1 MDALSP
7 KDPPESA
14 ARPLRRD
21 AEENRDRILRSAQE
35 LFAHRGLETTLD
47 DIAGHA
53 QVGVGTVYRRFP
65 NKECLVEALFERR
78 IQEMVEVARGA
89 LSQENSWTGFVALL
103 EGFLALEAE
112 DRGLREVVLGSSFG
126 KDRVASAKERIKPLL
141 DEVISRAQ
149 ADGYL
154 RPDLKSTDIA
164 MITAMAGAVGEFCD
178 GVASGLWRRYLLI
191 LLDGL
196 MTKREM
202 PSHLDVEALDTE
214 QLNNAMRCWRS

>member
-1 MDALSP
+1 MD
-7 KDPPESA
+7 DFDTGESA
-14 ARPLRRD
+14 EIAVKPLRRD

-35 LFAHRGLETTLD
+35 LFARRGLDTTLD
-47 DIAGHA
+47 DIADHA

-65 NKECLVEALFERR
+65 NKESLVDALFERR
-78 IQEMVEVARGA
+78 IQEMVEVAQGA
-89 LSQENSWTGFVALL
+89 LSQENPWTGFVALL

-126 KDRVASAKERIKPLL
+126 KDRVARAKERIKPLV
-141 DEVISRAQ
+141 DEVIGRAQ
-149 ADGYL
+149 GDGSL
-154 RPDLKSTDIA
+154 RHDLRSTDIA

-196 MTKREM
+196 MTSRET
-202 PSHLDVEALDTE
+202 PSHLDVQALDAE
-214 QLNNAMRCWRS
+214 QLNSAMRGWRT